1 MGLSKLGQISA
12 VKGDRLMSSKVIIGA
27 QWGDEGK
34 AKIIDILSQEAE
46 VVVRSQGGNNA
57 GHTVAVEGTVYKFHL
72 IPSGILYPGTQCI
85 VGNGVVIDPEGIL
98 LEIKN
103 LHEHGIST
111 DNLKISSRAH
121 LVMPYHKE
129 LDGITESYRGADD
142 IGTTK
147 KGIGPCYMDKAE
159 RSGIRICDLYHP
171 EVLKKKITEN
181 VEIKNKIIQKVY
193 EKDTNF
199 DADKI
204 YEEYL
209 GYAKELEKYVTDTT
223 VLVYDAIKAGKNV
236 LFEGAQGTLLDL
248 DLGTYPYVTSSHP
261 ITGGVCIGAGIGPTM
276 IDECIGVMKG
286 YVTRVGK
293 GPFPTE
299 LFDEIGDQIRDVGHE
314 FGTTTGRPRRCGWF
328 DAVIGKFAVRTSG
341 LTSIALNK
349 VDVMADIETI
359 KICTGYK
366 MGDKVIKEFPASLED
381 LSLCEPIYEEME
393 GWGKIDHIRTYEE
406 LPVQVKNY
414 VKRIEEL
421 CEAKVTMIGV
431 GPNRDQNITVQ

>member
-1 MGLSKLGQISA
+1 
-12 VKGDRLMSSKVIIGA
+12 MSSKVIIGA

-34 AKIIDILSQEAE
+34 AKIIDILSEEAE

-57 GHTVAVEGTVYKFHL
+57 GHTVVANEEKYKFHL
-72 IPSGILYPGTQCI
+72 IPSGILYEGTKCI

-98 LEIKN
+98 KEID
-103 LHEHGIST
+103 GIREKGIPT
-111 DNLKISSRAH
+111 DNLRISKRAH
-121 LVMPYHKE
+121 LVMPYHKV
-129 LDGITESYRGADD
+129 LDGIKEQYRGEGD

-159 RSGIRICDLYHP
+159 RSGIRICDLYNV
-171 EVLKKKITEN
+171 EVFKAKVRDN
-181 VEIKNKIIQKVY
+181 VEIKNRMIKFVY
-193 EKDTNF
+193 EQDVVL

-204 YEEYL
+204 IEDYL
-209 GYAKELEKYVTDTT
+209 VFAERLKPYITDTT
-223 VLVYDAIKAGKNV
+223 VEVYEALREDKKV
-236 LFEGAQGTLLDL
+236 LFEGAQGTLLDI

-261 ITGGVCIGAGIGPTM
+261 ITGGVCVGAGVGPTE

-299 LFDEIGDQIRDVGHE
+299 LFDETGDRIRDVGHE

-349 VDVMADIETI
+349 IDVLSNLETV
-359 KICTGYK
+359 KICTAYK
-366 MGDKVIKEFPASLED
+366 KGDQLLKEFPASLEE
-381 LSLCEPIYEEME
+381 LAECEPVYEEMP
-393 GWGKIDHIRTYEE
+393 GWGDIDHIRDYKD
-406 LPVQVKNY
+406 LPENAKAY
-414 VKRIEEL
+414 VKRCEEL
-421 CEAKVTMIGV
+421 CGAKITMVGV
-431 GPNRDQNITVQ
+431 GPDREQNIYVD